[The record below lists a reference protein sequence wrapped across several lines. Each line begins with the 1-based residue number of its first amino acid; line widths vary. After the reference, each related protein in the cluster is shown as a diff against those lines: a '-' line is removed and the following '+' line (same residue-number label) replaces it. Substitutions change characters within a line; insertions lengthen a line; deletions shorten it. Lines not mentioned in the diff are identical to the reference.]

1 MCRTAHATRAGQAGK
16 IGALPHFDSL
26 WMNTMIRCALAALA
40 FVATGFLAPSAS
52 AQALREF
59 PPNTLRGT
67 VVFGDMP
74 TLLLN
79 GKPALLSPGSRVRGA
94 NNMLVMAP
102 TIVGAKLLVHYT
114 LDVGTD
120 RVRDIW
126 ILTPDEAAIKPWP
139 TTLEQAQTWTWDRN
153 TRTWIVP

>member
-1 MCRTAHATRAGQAGK
+1 
-16 IGALPHFDSL
+16 
-26 WMNTMIRCALAALA
+26 MIRCALAALA

-52 AQALREF
+52 AQSLREF